1 MVTRDTQPG
10 APKGRFWWEGNQG
23 EVGAFWNSYDSLWI
37 PTQALGKRPQQV
49 ADAFFKASR
58 HHGFTFQIN
67 KGLSGEAAE
76 ARARDLQTALH
87 PDCYDAAA
95 LVICAS
101 AQQYRYPGLAGHEPD
116 QQQGQRDAR
125 QVQQV
130 LAELRQVFPKAGTYS
145 NETDYFLKD
154 AGQAQWGPHLARLQ
168 AIKRRVDPTNLFRV
182 HNGIGNL
189 NS

>member
-1 MVTRDTQPG
+1 M
-10 APKGRFWWEGNQG
+10 AE
-23 EVGAFWNSYDSLWI
+23 
-37 PTQALGKRPQQV
+37 
-49 ADAFFKASR
+49 AFFDASR
-58 HHGFTFQIN
+58 HRGFTFQIN

-76 ARARDLQTALH
+76 ARQRDRATALH

-101 AQQYRYPGLAGHEPD
+101 LQQVRYPGLAGHEPD
-116 QQQGQRDAR
+116 LEQGWREAR

-130 LAELRQVFPKAGTYS
+130 LATLRRVFPKAGTYG

-154 AGQAQWGPHLARLQ
+154 AGQSQWGPHLERLQ
-168 AIKRRVDPTNLFRV
+168 AIKRRVDPRNLFRV

-189 NS
+189 KA